1 MNKPPKFDPSQ
12 LSDAM
17 RESAQQIWLA
27 GVGAFSK
34 AQQEG
39 GKVFENL
46 VNDGLSMQRKT
57 QAVAEEKWNQATQ
70 RMTDMAEQISNKTT
84 GSMDRLETIF
94 EDRVI
99 KALIRQGYP
108 TPNDWTALQN
118 RVLALEEALKAA
130 GLATKTATRS
140 AQKASAKTSRA
151 KTSRTKSTSAVQT
164 ASAPTK
170 SGKAPAKAAGK
181 TARRASGSS
190 AR

>member
-1 MNKPPKFDPSQ
+1 MTKPPKFDP
-12 LSDAM
+12 LHLTDAM

-46 VNDGLSMQRKT
+46 VNDGLSIQRKT
-57 QAVAEEKWNQATQ
+57 QAVAEEKWSQATQ
-70 RMTDMAEQISNKTT
+70 RMTDMAEQISSKTT

-108 TPNDWTALQN
+108 TPADWMALQN
-118 RVLALEEALKAA
+118 RVLALEQALKTSGVSQAK
-130 GLATKTATRS
+130 TKKPSGKTTQARAKAVTPTKASPRS
-140 AQKASAKTSRA
+140 AAKKAR
-151 KTSRTKSTSAVQT
+151 
-164 ASAPTK
+164 
-170 SGKAPAKAAGK
+170 
-181 TARRASGSS
+181 
-190 AR
+190 

>member
-1 MNKPPKFDPSQ
+1 MSKPPKFDPTH
-12 LSDAM
+12 LTDAM

-70 RMTDMAEQISNKTT
+70 RMTDMAEQISSKTT

-94 EDRVI
+94 EDRVV

-108 TPNDWTALQN
+108 TPNDWLALQN
-118 RVLALEEALKAA
+118 RVLALEEALRSA
-130 GLATKTATRS
+130 GVVSAPTQRAKTTTGGKTTGKTASPRASRAVNT
-140 AQKASAKTSRA
+140 AAKTTAKTTAKTPGKASARRSPGA
-151 KTSRTKSTSAVQT
+151 ST
-164 ASAPTK
+164 
-170 SGKAPAKAAGK
+170 
-181 TARRASGSS
+181 R
-190 AR
+190 

>member
-108 TPNDWTALQN
+108 TPNDWTALHN

-130 GLATKTATRS
+130 GLATTATRS